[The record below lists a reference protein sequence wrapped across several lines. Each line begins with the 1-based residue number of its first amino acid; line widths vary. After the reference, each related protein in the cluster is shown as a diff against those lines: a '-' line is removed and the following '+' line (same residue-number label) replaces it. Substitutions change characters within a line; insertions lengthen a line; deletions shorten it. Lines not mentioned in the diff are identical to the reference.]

1 MPKRK
6 NAPKAKHATVDD
18 LRDRGE
24 RIVHREAMTATVG
37 DVLEA
42 MHTDEAIKLLYAQDN
57 LAAGRPLNDP
67 VALMG
72 ETVRSET
79 VDTAVERAREENAAE
94 ASRVSS
100 QSQSQSS
107 SSSPSVSPAAPAGLS
122 RFLSPRFVVK
132 ATRDAVSELLE
143 GVRQARVALGQATVR
158 ARQCFVPAT
167 E

>member
-1 MPKRK
+1 MSKRK
-6 NAPKAKHATVDD
+6 NAPHAKSATVHD
-18 LRDRGE
+18 LSNGGE

-37 DVLEA
+37 DVLEFS
-42 MHTDEAIKLLYAQDN
+42 HTDDAIKLLYAQDN

-72 ETVRSET
+72 EAVMNDT
-79 VDTAVERAREENAAE
+79 VDTAVDRAREENAAE
-94 ASRVSS
+94 ASSTP
-100 QSQSQSS
+100 S

-132 ATRDAVSELLE
+132 ATRDAVRELLG
-143 GVRQARVALGQATVR
+143 GVRQARQALGQATVR
-158 ARQCFVPAT
+158 ARQCFVPAA